1 MNRQKRQYDVCV
13 IGGGPGGIAAAL
25 SAARGGA
32 KVLLVEKNG
41 CMGGNLVIGL
51 PLLGYLDK
59 DGNTVT
65 AGIAQELVDALAEKN
80 ATYGHRWCPMHN
92 SVTLYD
98 HEQMKIV
105 LLEKLLEAGVD
116 MLLHTELNAVNVENG
131 VIRDVTLRG
140 KGWDI
145 VVEARVYIDG
155 TGDGDLGYMAG
166 ARYEKGPD
174 NSGKLQPPTL
184 MCTVRGV
191 EVQKLFDFV
200 QEHPE
205 QMELS
210 PTVRIYDGYDAKFFK
225 ESPNFVF
232 VGLRKLFGELRTMG
246 ELPVDRDTLIC
257 INSLHEGEVHLNC
270 TRHLGIDGSDVMDL
284 TRAEIAGH
292 LQIPKLVECLRKH
305 VPGFEN
311 AYLTQIFP
319 FIGIRETR
327 RFRGVAT
334 LTKDEI
340 IAGEIPE
347 DSIGLGAYII
357 DIHDGAGES
366 TIVEKIPPYG
376 LPYGVTVSADVSN
389 LMLAGRCVSVDSVVM
404 SSLRVMPTCMVLG
417 EAAGA
422 GAAIAVKEGIAPG
435 EVDVKQLR
443 EKLKAN
449 GVLLMPVPKQ

>member
-1 MNRQKRQYDVCV
+1 MKRQTRQYDVCV

-59 DGNTVT
+59 DGRQVT
-65 AGIAQELVDALAEKN
+65 AGIAQELVDALAERN

-105 LLEKLLEAGVD
+105 LFEKLMEAGVD
-116 MLLHTELNAVNVENG
+116 MLLHTELADVNVDSGE
-131 VIRDVTLRG
+131 ICDVTLRG
-140 KGWDI
+140 KGWEI
-145 VVEARVYIDG
+145 IVEAKIYIDG

-166 ARYEKGPD
+166 AQYEKGPD

-191 EVQKLFDFV
+191 DEQKLFDFV

-210 PTVRIYDGYDAKFFK
+210 PTVRIYDGYNAKFFK

-232 VGLRKLFGELRTMG
+232 VGLRKLFSELREKG
-246 ELPVDRDTLIC
+246 EMPVDRDTLIC
-257 INSLHEGEVHLNC
+257 INSLNEGEVHLNC

-292 LQIPKLVECLRKH
+292 LQIPKLVECLRKY

-311 AYLTQIFP
+311 AHLTNIYP

-327 RFRGVAT
+327 RFKGIRT
-334 LTKDEI
+334 LTSDKI
-340 IAGEIPE
+340 IEGDIPE

-357 DIHDGAGES
+357 DIHDGSGES

-376 LPYGVTVSADVSN
+376 LPYGVTVSADIKN
-389 LMLAGRCVSVDSVVM
+389 LMLSGRCVSVDSVVM
-404 SSLRVMPTCMVLG
+404 SSLRIMPTCMVLG
-417 EAAGA
+417 EAAGT
-422 GAAIAVKEGIAPG
+422 GAAMAVKAGIAPKD
-435 EVDVKQLR
+435 VDVKALQ
-443 EKLKAN
+443 EKLIAA
-449 GVLLMPVPKQ
+449 GVLMAAVEK